1 MAKTSAGDSSAAF
14 SEPTARTASEWFQV
28 LYGELRRRARGE
40 LFRHQAVTIGPTTLL
55 HEAWLRL
62 GQRDDLRFASQAEL
76 VSYASRAMR
85 GIVIDHIRARIAGK
99 RGGGQDAIPYET
111 LPDLRRMPDLEVV
124 ALDDALDA
132 LAGVDPA
139 LCELVELRFFAG
151 LTLIE
156 IAALREISE
165 RTAQRDWEKARLF
178 LYESMRS

>member
-1 MAKTSAGDSSAAF
+1 MAKTSVGDPSAAVP
-14 SEPTARTASEWFQV
+14 EPTARTASEWFQV

-62 GQRDDLRFASQAEL
+62 GQREDLRFASQAEL

-99 RGGGQDAIPYET
+99 RGGGLSPIPYET
-111 LPDLRRMPDLEVV
+111 LPDLHKMPDVEVV

-132 LAGVDPA
+132 LAGVDPG

-156 IAALREISE
+156 IAALREVSE